1 MDRVRDDKV
10 RDGEPGGEQLRE
22 PEADS
27 VQMPRASG
35 TDARRRQGNDIAAF
49 RGGIHWGPI
58 WAGVLV
64 AIATLL
70 LLDLLA
76 IGIGLLP
83 VAGSGAAI
91 AVSAIIGL
99 IAFFIGGYIAGLAS
113 GGYVADLTSGAGGR
127 SSGIRYAGPGLLHG
141 LLVWA
146 LGTVLILAISVLV
159 PGLLFGALGE
169 VVAGGSAL
177 GAFFVLL
184 LSALT
189 AALGGWLGKTSS
201 R

>member
-1 MDRVRDDKV
+1 MDRVRD
-10 RDGEPGGEQLRE
+10 REPNGKQLRE
-22 PEADS
+22 PEADG
-27 VQMPRASG
+27 VQTPRASG
-35 TDARRRQGNDIAAF
+35 TYARRRQGNDIAAF
-49 RGGIHWGPI
+49 HSGIHWGSI

-83 VAGSGAAI
+83 VAGSGAATGL
-91 AVSAIIGL
+91 SAITGLIIGL
-99 IAFFIGGYIAGLAS
+99 IVFFIGGY
-113 GGYVADLTSGAGGR
+113 VANLTSEAGDR
-127 SSGIRYAGPGLLHG
+127 SSGVRYAGPGLLRG

-159 PGLLFGALGE
+159 PGLLFE
-169 VVAGGSAL
+169 VVAGGSVL
-177 GAFFVLL
+177 GAFLVVL

-189 AALGGWLGKTSS
+189 AVLGGWLSETSS

>member
-1 MDRVRDDKV
+1 MDRVRD
-10 RDGEPGGEQLRE
+10 REPNGKQLRE
-22 PEADS
+22 PEADG
-27 VQMPRASG
+27 VQTPRASG
-35 TDARRRQGNDIAAF
+35 SYTRRRQGNDIATF
-49 RGGIHWGPI
+49 HDGIHWGSI

-64 AIATLL
+64 AITIFL
-70 LLDLLA
+70 LLDQLA

-83 VAGSGAAI
+83 VAGSGAATG
-91 AVSAIIGL
+91 VSAITGLIIGL
-99 IAFFIGGYIAGLAS
+99 IVFFIGGY
-113 GGYVADLTSGAGGR
+113 VANLTSEAGDR
-127 SSGIRYAGPGLLHG
+127 SSGVRYAGPGLLRG

-189 AALGGWLGKTSS
+189 AALGGWLGKKSS